1 MNLVIAGGLGF
12 IGTNYVKRIL
22 DGTLSGVSKIRVID
36 KHTYASD
43 LSNFSESELQQFEII
58 NGDICSESQVHKS
71 FKGMDSLVNF
81 AAESHV
87 DRSILDPIIFLKT
100 NVLGIS
106 VLLKSALQCNI
117 NNIVQ
122 ISTDEVYGSVTK
134 GSRLESDFLNPS
146 SPYSASKASADL
158 ICKSFSKTYGISI
171 KITRSSNNYGP
182 YQYPEKLIPLS
193 IIKLLSNQKLSIYGN
208 GKNKRS
214 WLHVDDNCQGIH
226 KVLLNGRSG
235 EIYNIGGGSE
245 ISNLELVKIILRYFN
260 KNDSYLNFIDD
271 RKGHD
276 FRYSI
281 DWNKAKNELNYYP
294 VKNFSHGLIET
305 IQWYENYLDWWV
317 PKLPK
322 L

>member
-36 KHTYASD
+36 KHTYAAD

-58 NGDICSESQVHKS
+58 NGDICSESQVLKS

-87 DRSILDPIIFLKT
+87 DRSIVDPIIFLKT

-106 VLLKSALQCNI
+106 VLLQSALQCNV

-122 ISTDEVYGSVTK
+122 ISTDEVYGTVTK

-158 ICKSFSKTYGISI
+158 ICKSFSKTYGMSI

-226 KVLLNGRSG
+226 KVLINGRSG

-245 ISNLELVKIILRYFN
+245 ISNLELVRIILRYFN

-281 DWNKAKNELNYYP
+281 NWNKAKNELNYYP
-294 VKNFSHGLIET
+294 VKNFSEGLIET
-305 IQWYENYLDWWV
+305 IKWYEKYLDWW
-317 PKLPK
+317 LPK

>member
-1 MNLVIAGGLGF
+1 MKLVIAGGLGF

-22 DGTLSGVSKIRVID
+22 DGTLSGVSKLKIID
-36 KHTYASD
+36 KHTYAAD
-43 LSNFSESELQQFEII
+43 LNNFSKSELRQFEII
-58 NGDICSESQVHKS
+58 SSDICSESYVFKS

-106 VLLKSALQCNI
+106 VLLQTALKCNI

-122 ISTDEVYGSVTK
+122 ISTDEVYGTVTT
-134 GSRLESDFLNPS
+134 GSRLETDFLDPS
-146 SPYSASKASADL
+146 SPYSSSKASADL
-158 ICKSFSKTYGISI
+158 ICKSFAKTYGMNI

-226 KVLLNGRSG
+226 KVLINGRSG

-245 ISNLELVKIILRYFN
+245 ISNLELVNIILRYFN

-276 FRYSI
+276 FRYSMN
-281 DWNKAKNELNYYP
+281 WNKARKELNYYP
-294 VKNFSHGLIET
+294 VKNFSEGLIET
-305 IQWYENYLDWWV
+305 IQWYEKNLDWWL

-322 L
+322 S